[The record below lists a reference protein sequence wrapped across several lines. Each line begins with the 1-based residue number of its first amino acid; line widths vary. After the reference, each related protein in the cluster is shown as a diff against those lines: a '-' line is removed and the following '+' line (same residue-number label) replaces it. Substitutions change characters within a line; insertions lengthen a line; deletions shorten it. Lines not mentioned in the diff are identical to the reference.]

1 VVSNDSV
8 YLKIERDRFFQ
19 NILAKIKKYS
29 SHTLKIM
36 ATTTLGT
43 TGIEVTPIGFGTWA
57 WGDSL
62 FWGYGK
68 DYGEAELKQAF
79 QKAIDKGITFLD
91 TAEIYGLG
99 KSEELIGKFIKE
111 TNAHTQIASKYMP
124 LPWRFRTEDVTDA
137 LTASLKRLRMPSID
151 LYQVHWPF
159 PSLLNQEGLM
169 NALADEVE
177 QGRIKA
183 VGVSNYNAEQL
194 REAHKL
200 LARRGVPLA
209 VNQMRYS
216 LITREIE
223 TNGVLNTAREL
234 EITTLAYS
242 PLAQGLLTGKYTTT
256 NTPTGARSIDQ
267 RFKGAGLRKIQ
278 PLLEKLSELGEKYGK
293 TQAQV
298 ALNWLMCQPG
308 VIPIPGI
315 KNASQVEQ
323 NAGALGWELST
334 TEVAELRQNY

>member
-1 VVSNDSV
+1 
-8 YLKIERDRFFQ
+8 
-19 NILAKIKKYS
+19 
-29 SHTLKIM
+29 M

-43 TGIEVTPIGFGTWA
+43 TGIDVTPMGFGTWA

-68 DYGEAELKQAF
+68 DYGETDLRQAF
-79 QKAIDKGITFLD
+79 QAAIDLNITFID

-99 KSEELIGKFIKE
+99 KSEELLGKFIKE
-111 TNAHTQIASKYMP
+111 TQATTQIATKYMP
-124 LPWRFRTEDVTDA
+124 LPWRFRSEDVADA
-137 LTASLKRLRMPSID
+137 VTASLKRLKMPSVD
-151 LYQVHWPF
+151 LYQVHF
-159 PSLLNQEGLM
+159 PAPSFLSQEGLM

-223 TNGVLNTAREL
+223 TNGVLAAAREL
-234 EITTLAYS
+234 DVTILAYS
-242 PLAQGLLTGKYTTT
+242 PLAQGLLTGKYTAS
-256 NTPTGARSIDQ
+256 NPPTGARSIDK
-267 RFKGAGLRKIQ
+267 RFQADGLRKLQ
-278 PLLEKLSELGEKYGK
+278 PMLDKLNELGEKYAK
-293 TQAQV
+293 TPAQV

-308 VIPIPGI
+308 VIPIPGV
-315 KNASQVEQ
+315 KNKTQVDQ
-323 NAGALGWELST
+323 NAGALGWELSADD
-334 TEVAELRQNY
+334 VMDLRYLG

>member
-1 VVSNDSV
+1 
-8 YLKIERDRFFQ
+8 
-19 NILAKIKKYS
+19 
-29 SHTLKIM
+29 M
-36 ATTTLGT
+36 ATTTLGN
-43 TGIEVTPIGFGTWA
+43 TGIDVTPIGFGTWA

-68 DYGEAELKQAF
+68 DYGEADLRQAF
-79 QKAIDKGITFLD
+79 QAAIDKGITFLD

-99 KSEELIGKFIKE
+99 KSEELLGKFIKE
-111 TNAHTQIASKYMP
+111 TNAKTQIATKYMP
-124 LPWRFRTEDVTDA
+124 LPWRFRSEDVADA
-137 LTASLKRLRMPSID
+137 VTASLKRLKMPSVD

-159 PSLLNQEGLM
+159 PSLLSQQGLM

-183 VGVSNYNAEQL
+183 IGVSNYSAEQL

-200 LARRGVPLA
+200 LAKRGVPLA

-223 TNGVLNTAREL
+223 TNGVLTAAREL
-234 EITTLAYS
+234 DVTILAYS
-242 PLAQGLLTGKYTTT
+242 PLAQGLLTGKYTADH
-256 NTPTGARSIDQ
+256 PPSGARSMDQ

-298 ALNWLMCQPG
+298 ALNWLICQPG

-315 KNASQVEQ
+315 KNASQVHQ
-323 NAGALGWELST
+323 NAGALGWELSAI
-334 TEVAELRQNY
+334 EVAELRQNY

>member
-1 VVSNDSV
+1 
-8 YLKIERDRFFQ
+8 
-19 NILAKIKKYS
+19 
-29 SHTLKIM
+29 M

-68 DYGEAELKQAF
+68 DYGEADLKLAF
-79 QKAIDKGITFLD
+79 QAAINKGITFLD

-99 KSEELIGKFIKE
+99 KSEELLGKFIKE
-111 TNAHTQIASKYMP
+111 TNATTQIASKYMP
-124 LPWRFRTEDVTDA
+124 LPWRFRSEDLADA
-137 LTASLKRLRMPSID
+137 VTASLKRLRMPSMD

-159 PSLLNQEGLM
+159 PSLLSQEGLM

-183 VGVSNYNAEQL
+183 IGVSNYNAEQM

-200 LARRGVPLA
+200 LAKRGIPLA

-223 TNGVLNTAREL
+223 SNGVMAAAQEL
-234 EITTLAYS
+234 DVTILAYS
-242 PLAQGLLTGKYTTT
+242 PLAQGLLTGKYTAT
-256 NTPTGARSIDQ
+256 NSPSGARSMDQ
-267 RFKGAGLRKIQ
+267 RFKGAGLRKVQ

-315 KNASQVEQ
+315 KSAAQVDQ
-323 NAGALGWELST
+323 NAGALGWELSAK
-334 TEVAELRQNY
+334 EVAELSQNY

>member
-1 VVSNDSV
+1 
-8 YLKIERDRFFQ
+8 
-19 NILAKIKKYS
+19 
-29 SHTLKIM
+29 M
-36 ATTTLGT
+36 ATITLGT

-68 DYGEAELKQAF
+68 DYGEADLKLAF
-79 QKAIDKGITFLD
+79 QAAINKGITFLD

-99 KSEELIGKFIKE
+99 KSEELLGKFIKE
-111 TNAHTQIASKYMP
+111 TNATTQIASKYMP
-124 LPWRFRTEDVTDA
+124 LPWRFRSEDLADA
-137 LTASLKRLRMPSID
+137 VTASLKRLRMPSMD

-159 PSLLNQEGLM
+159 PSLLSQEGLM

-183 VGVSNYNAEQL
+183 IGVSNYNAEQM

-200 LARRGVPLA
+200 LAKRGIPLA

-223 TNGVLNTAREL
+223 SNGVMAAAQEL
-234 EITTLAYS
+234 DITILAYS
-242 PLAQGLLTGKYTTT
+242 PLAQGLLTGKYTAT
-256 NTPTGARSIDQ
+256 NPPSGARSMDQ
-267 RFKGAGLRKIQ
+267 RFKGAGLRKVQ

-298 ALNWLMCQPG
+298 ALNWLICQPG

-315 KNASQVEQ
+315 KSAAQVEQ
-323 NAGALGWELST
+323 NAGALGWELSVK
-334 TEVAELRQNY
+334 EVAELSQNY

>member
-1 VVSNDSV
+1 
-8 YLKIERDRFFQ
+8 
-19 NILAKIKKYS
+19 
-29 SHTLKIM
+29 M

-43 TGIEVTPIGFGTWA
+43 TGIDVTPIGFGTWA

-68 DYGEAELKQAF
+68 DYGETELRQAF
-79 QKAIDKGITFLD
+79 QAAIDLNITFID

-99 KSEELIGKFIKE
+99 KSEELLGKFIKE
-111 TNAHTQIASKYMP
+111 TRATTQIATKYMP
-124 LPWRFRTEDVTDA
+124 LPWRFRSEDVADA
-137 LTASLKRLRMPSID
+137 VTASLKRLKMPSVD
-151 LYQVHWPF
+151 LYQVHF
-159 PSLLNQEGLM
+159 PAPSFLSQEGLM

-223 TNGVLNTAREL
+223 TNGVLAAAREL
-234 EITTLAYS
+234 DVTILAYS
-242 PLAQGLLTGKYTTT
+242 PLAQGLLTGKYTAS
-256 NTPTGARSIDQ
+256 NPPTGARSMDK
-267 RFKGAGLRKIQ
+267 RFQADGLRKLQ
-278 PLLEKLSELGEKYGK
+278 PMLDKLNELGDKYSK
-293 TQAQV
+293 TPAQV
-298 ALNWLMCQPG
+298 ALNWLICQPG
-308 VIPIPGI
+308 VIPIPGV
-315 KNASQVEQ
+315 KNKTQVEQ
-323 NAGALGWELST
+323 NAGGLGWELSADD
-334 TEVAELRQNY
+334 VMDLRYLG